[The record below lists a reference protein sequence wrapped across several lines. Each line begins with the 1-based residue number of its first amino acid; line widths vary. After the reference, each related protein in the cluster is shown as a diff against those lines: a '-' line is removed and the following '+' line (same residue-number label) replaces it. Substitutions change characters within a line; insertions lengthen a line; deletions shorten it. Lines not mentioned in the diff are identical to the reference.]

1 LKKQLIINI
10 EYQIRKVD
18 EDKKIY
24 QYKNKKYIKEEV
36 KYPFV
41 FEIQN
46 IFI

>member
-1 LKKQLIINI
+1 MN
-10 EYQIRKVD
+10 
-18 EDKKIY
+18 IY